1 MPLGNSI
8 ENPLERTGTALA
20 SHKSR
25 KLIGARRSAALI
37 LILLAGLGQ
46 PGAARAAGRGDEV
59 IVIYNQRVPESK
71 QVADYYAQRRAV
83 PTNQVLGLD
92 LPADESM
99 SRQEFLDN
107 LQAPLLKHLE
117 AEKLF
122 TYGPATNRAPNS
134 KPSDPPVRRVVGA
147 RVRYAVLCYGVPVKI
162 SADPKLVEEGAD
174 KLEPE
179 LQRNQAAVDSQLACS
194 ASSEGRLPWTGQI
207 ANPFYSVTNPAVLH
221 PTNGLLLVTR
231 LDGPSAAIARGLVD
245 KAMDAETNGLWGR
258 AYIDSRGITNGG
270 YRLGDDWMRA
280 SALVARKA
288 GFETVL
294 DEREATFSP
303 GYPMSQVAIYLGWYD
318 QQVSGPFTRGLVE
331 FMPGAFA
338 YHLYSFSAQR
348 LRSTNNSWTGVLLQL
363 GATCTMGAVDEPYLT
378 GTPDLFMFLSRFV
391 MLGFTFGEAAYS
403 GQTALSWQMT
413 IVGDPLYR
421 PFGGSMEELHNKLLK
436 QGSPLVDWS
445 HLLIINRNLE
455 MGSRVAGMLD
465 YLYTTAQPSRSAVLT
480 EKVGDL
486 YWAEGKLTD
495 ALDSYEGA
503 LKRGPSPMQRLR
515 LLVNLADRR
524 TLYGPDETALAWH
537 ETLLKEF
544 PDYPDRQRLLQQM
557 VLLAKRLGR
566 TNVVESCEKELQRL
580 SPPAANGA
588 K

>member
-1 MPLGNSI
+1 MLVLLVALGR
-8 ENPLERTGTALA
+8 PD
-20 SHKSR
+20 
-25 KLIGARRSAALI
+25 AAC
-37 LILLAGLGQ
+37 AGG
-46 PGAARAAGRGDEV
+46 GGEEV
-59 IVIYNQRVPESK
+59 IVIYNTRVPESK

-83 PTNQVLGLD
+83 PANQVLGLD

-99 SRQEFLDN
+99 TRQEFLEK

-122 TYGPATNRAPNS
+122 TYGPATNRVPNS
-134 KPSDPPVRRVVGA
+134 KISEPPVRRVVGA

-174 KLEPE
+174 KLPAE

-194 ASSEGRLPWTGQI
+194 ASSEGRLPWTGPI
-207 ANPFYSVTNPAVLH
+207 SNPFYTATNAAVLH
-221 PTNGLLLVTR
+221 PTNGLLLVAR

-245 KAMDAETNGLWGR
+245 KAIDAETNGLWGR
-258 AYIDSRGITNGG
+258 AYIDSRGLTNGG
-270 YRLGDDWMRA
+270 YRIGDDWMRA
-280 SALVARKA
+280 SALVARKS

-294 DEREATFSP
+294 DEKEATFP
-303 GYPMSQVAIYLGWYD
+303 AGYPMSHVALYLGWYD
-318 QQVSGPFTRGLVE
+318 QQVSGPFTNGLVE

-363 GATCTMGAVDEPYLT
+363 GAACTMGAVDEPYLT
-378 GTPDLFMFLSRFV
+378 GTPDLFMFLSRFAG
-391 MLGFTFGEAAYS
+391 LGFTFGEAAYAGLTS
-403 GQTALSWQMT
+403 VSWQMT

-421 PFGGSMEELHNKLLK
+421 PFGQNLEALHSKLLK
-436 QGSPLVDWS
+436 QGSPLIEWS
-445 HLLIINRNLE
+445 HLLVVNRNLE
-455 MGSRVAGMLD
+455 LSYGVTSMLD
-465 YLYTTAQPSRSAVLT
+465 YIHTTAQPARSAVLT

-486 YWAEGKLTD
+486 YWSQGRMVD

-515 LLVNLADRR
+515 LLLNLADRR
-524 TLYGPDETALAWH
+524 TLYGPDDVALAWH

-544 PDYPDRQRLLQQM
+544 PDYPDRPRLLRQM
-557 VLLAKRLGR
+557 LPLAKRLGR
-566 TNVVESCEKELQRL
+566 TNVIERCEKELLGL

-588 K
+588 KRP

>member
-1 MPLGNSI
+1 ML
-8 ENPLERTGTALA
+8 LFLVVLA
-20 SHKSR
+20 PHE
-25 KLIGARRSAALI
+25 
-37 LILLAGLGQ
+37 
-46 PGAARAAGRGDEV
+46 AARAAGRGDEV
-59 IVIYNQRVPESK
+59 VVIYNRRVPESK
-71 QVADYYAQRRAV
+71 QIAEYYAQRRAV

-92 LPADESM
+92 LPTDESM
-99 SRQEFLDN
+99 SRQEFLEK

-122 TYGPATNRAPNS
+122 TYGPATNRVANS

-174 KLEPE
+174 KLPSE

-194 ASSEGRLPWTGQI
+194 ASSEGRLPWTGPI
-207 ANPFYSVTNPAVLH
+207 SNPFYGATNAAMLH

-231 LDGPSAAIARGLVD
+231 LDGPSPAIARGLVD
-245 KAMDAETNGLWGR
+245 KAIDAETNGLWGR
-258 AYIDSRGITNGG
+258 AYIDSRGLTNGG
-270 YRLGDDWMRA
+270 YVLGDNWMRA
-280 SALVARKA
+280 SAFVARKA

-294 DEREATFSP
+294 DEKEATFP
-303 GYPMSQVAIYLGWYD
+303 AGYPMSHVALYLGWYD
-318 QQVSGPFTRGLVE
+318 QQVSGPFARGLVE

-338 YHLYSFSAQR
+338 YHLYSFSAQH

-378 GTPDLFMFLSRFV
+378 GTPDLFTFLSRFAG
-391 MLGFTFGEAAYS
+391 LSFTFGEAAYAGLAS
-403 GQTALSWQMT
+403 VSWQMT
-413 IVGDPLYR
+413 VVGDPLYR
-421 PFGGSMEELHNKLLK
+421 PFGQNLEELHKRLLK
-436 QGSPLVDWS
+436 QGSPLLDWS
-445 HLLIINRNLE
+445 HMLVVNRNLE
-455 MGSRVAGMLD
+455 MGSGAKSMID
-465 YLYTTAQPSRSAVLT
+465 YLYATAQPSHSAVLT

-486 YWAEGKLTD
+486 YWSQGSMAD

-515 LLVNLADRR
+515 LLLNLADRR
-524 TLYGPDETALAWH
+524 ALYGPDEAALAWH

-544 PDYPDRQRLLQQM
+544 PDYPDRLRLLQQM
-557 VLLAKRLGR
+557 LPLAKRLGR
-566 TNVVESCEKELQRL
+566 TNVVERCEAELRRL

-588 K
+588 KGK

>member
-1 MPLGNSI
+1 MLLLLVALG
-8 ENPLERTGTALA
+8 R
-20 SHKSR
+20 
-25 KLIGARRSAALI
+25 
-37 LILLAGLGQ
+37 
-46 PGAARAAGRGDEV
+46 PGSARAAGGGDEV
-59 IVIYNQRVPESK
+59 IVLYNTRVSESK
-71 QVADYYAQRRAV
+71 QVAEYYAQRRAV
-83 PTNQVLGLD
+83 PPNQVLGLD

-99 SRQEFLDN
+99 SRQEFLEK

-122 TYGPATNRAPNS
+122 TYGPATNRVPNS
-134 KPSDPPVRRVVGA
+134 RPSDPPVRRVIGA

-162 SADPKLVEEGAD
+162 LADPKLVEEGAD
-174 KLEPE
+174 KLPAE

-194 ASSEGRLPWTGQI
+194 ASSEGRLPWTGPI
-207 ANPFYSVTNPAVLH
+207 SNPFYAATNAAVLH
-221 PTNGLLLVTR
+221 PTNGLLLVAR

-245 KAMDAETNGLWGR
+245 KAIDAETNGLWGR
-258 AYIDSRGITNGG
+258 AYIDSRGLTNGG

-280 SALVARKA
+280 SALVARKS

-294 DEREATFSP
+294 DEKEATFP
-303 GYPMSQVAIYLGWYD
+303 AGYPMSQVALYLGWYD
-318 QQVSGPFTRGLVE
+318 QQVSGPFTNGLVE

-363 GATCTMGAVDEPYLT
+363 GAACTMGAVDEPYLT

-391 MLGFTFGEAAYS
+391 SLGFTFGEASYAGLS
-403 GQTALSWQMT
+403 SVSWQMT

-421 PFGGSMEELHNKLLK
+421 PFGQSLEELHNKLVK
-436 QGSPLVDWS
+436 RGSPLADWS
-445 HLLIINRNLE
+445 HLLVVNRNLE
-455 MGSRVAGMLD
+455 MGYGMANMID
-465 YLYTTAQPSRSAVLT
+465 YIYKTAQRARSAVLT

-486 YWAEGKLTD
+486 YWSQGKMFD

-515 LLVNLADRR
+515 LLLNLADRR
-524 TLYGPDETALAWH
+524 TLYGPDDVALAWH

-544 PDYPDRQRLLQQM
+544 PDYPDRQRLVRQM
-557 VLLAKRLGR
+557 LPLAKRLGQ
-566 TNVVESCEKELQRL
+566 TNVIERCEKELLRL
-580 SPPAANGA
+580 SPTVANGT
-588 K
+588 KGK

>member
-1 MPLGNSI
+1 MPRFLFR
-8 ENPLERTGTALA
+8 LHLTAILL
-20 SHKSR
+20 H
-25 KLIGARRSAALI
+25 LAAL
-37 LILLAGLGQ
+37 GLGE
-46 PGAARAAGRGDEV
+46 ARAAGGGDEV
-59 IVIYNQRVPESK
+59 IVIYNTRVPESK
-71 QVADYYAQRRAV
+71 QVAEYYAQRRAV

-92 LPADESM
+92 LPTDESM
-99 SRQEFLDN
+99 SRQEFLEK

-122 TYGPATNRAPNS
+122 TYGPATNRVPNS
-134 KPSDPPVRRVVGA
+134 KPSDAPVRRVVGA

-174 KLEPE
+174 KLPAE

-194 ASSEGRLPWTGQI
+194 ASSEGRLPWAGPI
-207 ANPFYSVTNPAVLH
+207 SNPFYAATNAAVLH
-221 PTNGLLLVTR
+221 PTNGLLLVAR

-245 KAMDAETNGLWGR
+245 KAIDAETNGLWGR
-258 AYIDSRGITNGG
+258 AYIDSRGLTNGG

-280 SALVARKA
+280 SALVARKS

-294 DEREATFSP
+294 DEKEATFSA
-303 GYPMSQVAIYLGWYD
+303 GFPMSQVALYLGWYD
-318 QQVSGPFTRGLVE
+318 QQVSGPFTNGLVE

-338 YHLYSFSAQR
+338 YHLYSFSAQH

-363 GATCTMGAVDEPYLT
+363 GAACTMGAVDEPYLSF
-378 GTPDLFMFLSRFV
+378 TPDLFMFLSRFV
-391 MLGFTFGEAAYS
+391 GLGFTFGESAYAGLNS
-403 GQTALSWQMT
+403 VSWQMT

-421 PFGGSMEELHNKLLK
+421 PFGQSLEELHK
-436 QGSPLVDWS
+436 QLVKRSSPLADWS
-445 HLLIINRNLE
+445 HLLVVNRNLE
-455 MGSRVAGMLD
+455 MGYGVQNMID
-465 YLYTTAQPSRSAVLT
+465 YIYTTAQPARSAVLT

-486 YWAEGKLTD
+486 YWSQGKMAD

-515 LLVNLADRR
+515 LLLNLADRR
-524 TLYGPDETALAWH
+524 ALYGPDEAALAWH

-544 PDYPDRQRLLQQM
+544 PDYADRSRLVRQM
-557 VLLAKRLGR
+557 LPLAKRLGR
-566 TNVVESCEKELQRL
+566 TNVVERCEKELLGQ

-588 K
+588 KGK